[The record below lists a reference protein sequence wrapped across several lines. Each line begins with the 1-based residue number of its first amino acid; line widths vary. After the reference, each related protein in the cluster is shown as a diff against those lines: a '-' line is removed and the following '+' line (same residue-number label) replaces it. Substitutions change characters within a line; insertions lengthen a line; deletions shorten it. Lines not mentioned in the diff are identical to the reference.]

1 MTQATALPVDTTP
14 PPQPAAN
21 GKGAGPVEAATEIK
35 IPPRDTTQLERML
48 KVADERHGQEL
59 RLEGQIADKDKLIL
73 ACEGEIAVKKN
84 ELKGLEDAREKL
96 VTELRSVIR
105 GDGAT
110 LFDGVGT
117 GAQAIKA
124 GLDAVA
130 KTTQAEADEDQRA
143 FNKATLKEIGI
154 KGTMLD
160 KLEADGIR
168 DGKAL
173 QEWMQATP
181 SRKIS
186 GVGETAREKI
196 NDVMAGWYERRATER
211 IEAKREL
218 IEPNR
223 TETIVKIGARNK
235 LLTIELHAKK
245 IDGSHWPDAYYWSH
259 HIKAGKISAAASII
273 GPHPTRVEALSEAIA
288 QSRIVLAGGEKVDI
302 KSKEIADSLV
312 KELDKLAKKLTADAA
327 KEDKPRTVGQKN
339 HAEPRDATRGAAVDR
354 AKRELVDEI
363 DARLT
368 LANIYVTSEKVLYT
382 LRLGVICALA
392 GRAVGIKT
400 AYSLGDAQDWLAK
413 LHDMKDEQVKA
424 AAQRGAHDP
433 SN

>member
-1 MTQATALPVDTTP
+1 MTHQQPHYPNNTWPL
-14 PPQPAAN
+14 PQPAAN
-21 GKGAGPVEAATEIK
+21 GKGAGPVEAAAEIK
-35 IPPRDTTQLERML
+35 IPARDTSQLERML

-117 GAQAIKA
+117 AAQAIKA

-130 KTTQAEADEDQRA
+130 KTSQAEADEDQQA

-154 KGTMLD
+154 KGTMLE

-181 SRKIS
+181 PRKIS

-196 NDVMAGWYERRATER
+196 NDLMGGWYERRAAERTAAKWKLIDQSLTEV
-211 IEAKREL
+211 I
-218 IEPNR
+218 IS
-223 TETIVKIGARNK
+223 TTARNK
-235 LLTIELHAKK
+235 RLTIELHVAA
-245 IDGSHWPDAYYWSH
+245 GGPENGFYWSH
-259 HIKAGKISAAASII
+259 QVKAGKIIGGRTII

-288 QSRIVLAGGEKVDI
+288 QSRIVLAGGEKVDVR
-302 KSKEIADSLV
+302 SREIADSLV
-312 KELDKLAKKLTADAA
+312 KELDKLAKKLAADAA

-354 AKRELVDEI
+354 AKCELVAEI
-363 DARLT
+363 DARLK
-368 LANIYVTSEKVLYT
+368 LAKVEGDQDSC
-382 LRLGVICALA
+382 RLGVICALA

-400 AYSLGDAQDWLAK
+400 AYSLGDAQDWYEK
-413 LHDMKDEQVKA
+413 LNDMKDEQVKA

-433 SN
+433 AN

>member
-181 SRKIS
+181 PRKIS

-223 TETIVKIGARNK
+223 TETIVKIRARNK

-302 KSKEIADSLV
+302 KGKEIADSLV
-312 KELDKLAKKLTADAA
+312 KELDKLAKKLATDAA

-354 AKRELVDEI
+354 AKRELVAEI
-363 DARLT
+363 DVRLK
-368 LANIYVTSEKVLYT
+368 LAKAEGDQDSC
-382 LRLGVICALA
+382 RLGVICALA

-433 SN
+433 AN

>member
-1 MTQATALPVDTTP
+1 MTQATAVPVDTTP

-21 GKGAGPVEAATEIK
+21 GKGDGPVEAASEIK
-35 IPPRDTTQLERML
+35 IPPRDTTHLERML

-117 GAQAIKA
+117 AAQAIKA

-130 KTTQAEADEDQRA
+130 KTSQAEADEDQQA
-143 FNKATLKEIGI
+143 FNKATLKEIGL

-173 QEWMQATP
+173 QEWMQTTP
-181 SRKIS
+181 PRKIS

-196 NDVMAGWYERRATER
+196 NDLMGGWYERRAAER
-211 IEAKREL
+211 SAAKWEL
-218 IEPNR
+218 VDLSRDDRIIN
-223 TETIVKIGARNK
+223 IKARNK
-235 LLTIELHAKK
+235 RLQIIVHEAKK
-245 IDGSHWPDAYYWSH
+245 PGEFYWSH
-259 HIKAGKISAAASII
+259 DVIAGKLGGARIII

-288 QSRIVLAGGEKVDI
+288 QSRIVLAGGEKVDV

-312 KELDKLAKKLTADAA
+312 KELDKLANKLAADAA

-354 AKRELVDEI
+354 AKRELVAEI
-363 DARLT
+363 DTRLK
-368 LANIYVTSEKVLYT
+368 LAKVEGDQDSC
-382 LRLGVICALA
+382 RLGVICALA

-400 AYSLGDAQDWLAK
+400 AYSLGDAQDWYEK
-413 LHDMKDEQVKA
+413 LNDMKDEQVKA
-424 AAQRGAHDP
+424 AAQRGAHD
-433 SN
+433 SAN